1 MPNNNC
7 NQGTVQVHI
16 DSPPMTLIKIK
27 NDEKSDKD
35 CVKIKFC
42 RVPTSQKSDLYEF
55 KMTLFDNGDPEEL
68 LLLIINFNMTLE
80 ASGTLVA
87 SANIQYLFM
96 LVHG

>member
-7 NQGTVQVHI
+7 NKGTVQVHI
-16 DSPPMTLIKIK
+16 DSPPMPLIKIK

-42 RVPTSQKSDLYEF
+42 RGPTSQKSDLYEF

-87 SANIQYLFM
+87 SAKIQYLFM